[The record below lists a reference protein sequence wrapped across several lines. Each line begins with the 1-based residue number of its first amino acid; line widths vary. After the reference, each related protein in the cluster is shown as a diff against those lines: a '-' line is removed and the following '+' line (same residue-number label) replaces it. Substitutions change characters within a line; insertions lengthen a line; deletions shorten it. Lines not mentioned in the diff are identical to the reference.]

1 MTRRISHEELT
12 AIKPVKESAEDD
24 LLARPGVV
32 GVDIGE
38 KVSRGNATGEVG
50 ILVFVQQKKSLA
62 DLASEEVIPPDIGGV
77 KTDVQEMEIELQA
90 AMELLRPGRQV
101 DGAAYPTLAGGIS
114 MGPARSVFKEPPE
127 VAEPGEYLFVG
138 TLGALVRDRVGGAV
152 MAMTNFHVACV
163 DDDWSAGDRM
173 VQPGRPDGG
182 HETDDQFGSLTRAVL
197 SEDTDG
203 AVVTV
208 DEDRAW
214 DAAVTGIGAV
224 AGSAAAEPGME
235 VQKRGRTT
243 EHTFGTVASTEAT
256 LSLDYGEGLG
266 TRTFRRQVRITT
278 DTARSERFSDG
289 GDSGSVVMD
298 GDNNVV
304 GLLFAGATDGS
315 TTFANPVATALDEL
329 GVDLAVEQEAEPPKT
344 PPETPSESP
353 GESTGTNI
361 TINVPAGN
369 VTINVVVG
377 DAPEG

>member
-12 AIKPVKESAEDD
+12 AIRPVKESAESD

-38 KVSRGNATGEVG
+38 KVSSGNATGEVG
-50 ILVFVQQKKSLA
+50 ILVFVKQKKPLA
-62 DLASEEVIPPDIGGV
+62 DLDPEEVVPLDLGGI
-77 KTDVQEMEIELQA
+77 KTDVQEMEIELQSA
-90 AMELLRPGRQV
+90 RQLLRPGRQV
-101 DGAAYPTLAGGIS
+101 DGSAYPTLAGGIS

-127 VAEPGEYLFVG
+127 VEEPGEHLFVG
-138 TLGALVRDRVGGAV
+138 TLGALVRDRASGAV

-163 DDDWSAGDRM
+163 DDSWSEGDRM

-208 DEDRAW
+208 DEDREWA
-214 DAAVTGIGAV
+214 AAVTAIGEVAGAV
-224 AGSAAAEPGME
+224 TAESGME

-243 EHTFGTVASTEAT
+243 EHTYGTVASTEAT
-256 LSLDYGEGLG
+256 LSLDYGTGLG

-278 DTARSERFSDG
+278 DSARSDRFSDG
-289 GDSGSVVMD
+289 GDSGSVVMNA
-298 GDNNVV
+298 DNNVV
-304 GLLFAGATDGS
+304 GLLFAGSTDGS

-329 GVDLAVEQEAEPPKT
+329 GVDLAVQHDDEPTQSPT
-344 PPETPSESP
+344 VVPPEAA
-353 GESTGTNI
+353 GTHI
-361 TINVPAGN
+361 TINVPGDH

-377 DAPEG
+377 GEPTS